1 MCGDKPAVRFK
12 LVVKTT
18 VEKWVKNVP
27 TLELFG
33 DRGRE
38 NTKRCKDLMEASP
51 EFKAALPL
59 ENVPKT
65 FLFLTLFGSLL
76 YRLHSLELVCT
87 VRK

>member
-1 MCGDKPAVRFK
+1 
-12 LVVKTT
+12 
-18 VEKWVKNVP
+18 VENGVKNVP

-65 FLFLTLFGSLL
+65 FLSPLTLFGSLL
-76 YRLHSLELVCT
+76 YRLHSQLVCT

>member
-1 MCGDKPAVRFK
+1 MFGLDHCG
-12 LVVKTT
+12 
-18 VEKWVKNVP
+18 KWVKNVP

-51 EFKAALPL
+51 EFKAVLPL

-65 FLFLTLFGSLL
+65 FLSLTLFGSLL

>member
-1 MCGDKPAVRFK
+1 VWTRLFGLDHCG
-12 LVVKTT
+12 
-18 VEKWVKNVP
+18 KWVKNVT

-65 FLFLTLFGSLL
+65 FLSPSLC
-76 YRLHSLELVCT
+76 LEAFYNI
-87 VRK
+87 

>member
-1 MCGDKPAVRFK
+1 VRFK

-65 FLFLTLFGSLL
+65 FLSSHFVWKPSL

-87 VRK
+87 VRNDTKLI